1 MNQTLKA
8 KIVEALTSVLPIT
21 LIVILLSIT
30 VTPLPAGTMM
40 MFLTGACLLIVGMGF
55 FSLGTDMAMMP
66 MGDGIGGQLTKSR
79 IWR

>member
-40 MFLTGACLLIVGMGF
+40 MWL
-55 FSLGTDMAMMP
+55 P
-66 MGDGIGGQLTKSR
+66 R
-79 IWR
+79 